1 MWNRRPTL
9 TSARGAFAGGFNLV
23 SHSSVREDEHQGH
36 NMRKLF
42 FAAACAVALQSATGV
57 MAETYPSRPIT
68 MVVPNSVGGS
78 TDVIARIMAQ
88 GMGEVLGQT
97 IVVENTTGAGGTIGE
112 GRIARSAPDG
122 YTIGIGEW
130 GTNVATGA
138 IYPLR
143 YDLMKDFEPVGL
155 IATQPLLIVARKSMP
170 ASNLKELIAWLRVDT
185 SKATVGNSGVG
196 SPSHVAGILFEKVV
210 GAHFTMVPYRGAG
223 ESTQALLAQQ
233 TDVMFNTVAVSV
245 GQMRSGSI
253 KVYAVTAKSRLAMA
267 PDIPTTD
274 EAGLPGFYFSFW
286 HAFWAPKGTPK
297 EIIAKLNDALV
308 KTLANPVTR
317 KKLIDLAQEIFPRD
331 QQTPEALRAFQ
342 QAEIDKWWPIIK
354 AANIKAE

>member
-1 MWNRRPTL
+1 
-9 TSARGAFAGGFNLV
+9 
-23 SHSSVREDEHQGH
+23 
-36 NMRKLF
+36 MRKLI
-42 FAAACAVALQSATGV
+42 FAATCVIALQCATGA
-57 MAETYPSRPIT
+57 MADGYPSRPIT
-68 MVVPNSVGGS
+68 MVVPLSVGGS

-112 GRIARSAPDG
+112 GRVVRSTPDG
-122 YTIGIGEW
+122 YTFGIGQW

-155 IATQPLLIVARKSMP
+155 IATQPFLIVARKSMP
-170 ASNLKELIAWLRVDT
+170 ANNLKELIAWLRANAD
-185 SKATVGNSGVG
+185 KATEGNSGVG
-196 SPSHVAGILFEKVV
+196 SPSHVAGILFQKAV
-210 GAHFTMVPYRGAG
+210 GASFTMIPYRGAG

-233 TDVMFNTVAVSV
+233 IDVILNTPALSMPQLR
-245 GQMRSGSI
+245 GGSI
-253 KVYAVTAKSRLAMA
+253 KVYAVTAKDRLAIA

-308 KTLANPVTR
+308 KTLANPMTR
-317 KKLIDLAQEIFPRD
+317 KKLIDLAQEIFQSD